1 MDTKIQESSSPM
13 YKMALHS
20 YPPYLRVPHQPPVD
34 QICNGTILL
43 LLLRNMEKC
52 QDLIVYSWVY
62 KMLNLT
68 SRPAFW
74 QLLL

>member
-20 YPPYLRVPHQPPVD
+20 CPPYLRVPHQPTVD

-43 LLLRNMEKC
+43 LLLLRNMG
-52 QDLIVYSWVY
+52 
-62 KMLNLT
+62 
-68 SRPAFW
+68 
-74 QLLL
+74 